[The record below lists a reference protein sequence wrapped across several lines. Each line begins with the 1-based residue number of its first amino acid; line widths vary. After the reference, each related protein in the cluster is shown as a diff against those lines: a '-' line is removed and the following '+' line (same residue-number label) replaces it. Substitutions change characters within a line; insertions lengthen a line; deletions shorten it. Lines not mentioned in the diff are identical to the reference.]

1 MSDSNMTDTNENGAA
16 DNRATAPHGAPPRN
30 TGAMRGL
37 GLFVAFILALIFA
50 GYLFF
55 QTGMAPDL
63 AWMAWTKPTAIFFI
77 TIFCLLLV
85 MCIWEAFSPGGGP
98 RIGILRFETTR
109 GDRLFLS
116 LLGSAFIHLA
126 WLNFVGP
133 DLWKA
138 LGVSLVYA
146 LLVFT
151 LV

>member
-1 MSDSNMTDTNENGAA
+1 MSSEQQVKS
-16 DNRATAPHGAPPRN
+16 RPSSSVS
-30 TGAMRGL
+30 GL
-37 GLFVAFILALIFA
+37 KGMMLFVAFILLATAVL
-50 GYLFF
+50 YLWF
-55 QTGMAPDL
+55 QTESAPDL

-77 TIFCLLLV
+77 TILCLLLT
-85 MCIWEAFSPGGGP
+85 MCIWEALSPGGGP

-126 WLNFVGP
+126 WLGLVGP

-138 LGVSLVYA
+138 LGVSVVYA
-146 LLVFT
+146 LLVFS